1 MERPGAP
8 RRYHT
13 PVRRTACKD
22 VTPATRMVRGASALL
37 ATVAIAACTERPP
50 ATTLDDALRAYDSG
64 RYADAL
70 RAGTSV
76 RQGSTDPGV
85 RAQAAY
91 VEGCAALEL
100 GRRDEARDAFAVA
113 ARSADPAV
121 AGRSTVMQAGMAVTD
136 QRWSEAE
143 RLYAAAAG
151 LLRGRDAEL
160 AREQAKDAGARAAAL
175 AAPPAGAAAGAS
187 AAISA
192 ADSDRPATAAGAP
205 APADGPDPAPAPAS
219 DQDPEDTGPDDSR
232 PALLPPADEDAPWT
246 VSAGVF
252 STETAARMRATNI
265 AKMAKAAGLPTPK
278 VLAVTSPGK
287 RVWVVEVGSFAD
299 RSKAD
304 AARRKITTSDAQVVR
319 SRVPD
324 QRR

>member
-1 MERPGAP
+1 MERSGAP

-22 VTPATRMVRGASALL
+22 VTPATRTVRGASAV
-37 ATVAIAACTERPP
+37 VAAVFVAVTACTERPP
-50 ATTLDDALRAYDSG
+50 ATTLDDALRAYDGG

-113 ARSADPAV
+113 SRSADPGV
-121 AGRSTVMQAGMAVTD
+121 AGRSMVMQAGMAVTD
-136 QRWSEAE
+136 QRWGDAE
-143 RLYAAAAG
+143 RLYTAAAG
-151 LLRGRDAEL
+151 QLRGRDAEL

-175 AAPPAGAAAGAS
+175 AAPPVAAAPAAEDARAAPVAAAPGPAPGA
-187 AAISA
+187 
-192 ADSDRPATAAGAP
+192 AP
-205 APADGPDPAPAPAS
+205 APGPADAD
-219 DQDPEDTGPDDSR
+219 DPEDTGPDESR
-232 PALLPPADEDAPWT
+232 PALLPPADDDAPWT

-265 AKMAKAAGLPTPK
+265 AKMAKTAGLPTPK

-287 RVWVVEVGSFAD
+287 RVWVVEVGSFTD
-299 RSKAD
+299 RAKAD